1 MPQYLSPGV
10 YVEEKDPGP
19 RPIVGVSTS
28 IAGAVG
34 VTAKGPTSG
43 KPRLVTSFADFVAY
57 FGGYTPEPSDPAIVN
72 DWAGSDT
79 EGGRWWQ
86 FAHSVEGFFLNGGQQ
101 LFVKRVFAS
110 SAAASKENLGGGW
123 VIPLKADA
131 KRGATTLLLEH
142 LIGLDDGGANPGT
155 QFHLIR
161 GDTQADLGSFAVGS
175 YDPVRNQITLD
186 GGAQVPQDLEA
197 GRDFVE
203 VHPRPAAPG
212 PVADADATI
221 VIDAN
226 AKGAWGDAISVQIKP
241 MVGASLGIL
250 SDPGEGAAVFSRVVV
265 AAAAG
270 ATTVTVAK
278 VTGGLDDTT
287 RRPFTVRIGDMRT
300 QVTNAA
306 INGTNANWVDLTV
319 AAIPAAV
326 AVGTTVQRLLKSNT
340 PASRVTV
347 AAAVGDTTVTVR
359 KIPGSLDAANS
370 TPFNVTIA
378 GTQMQVTAIA
388 DNAGNT
394 AWADLTVAALA
405 AAVPVGASVKL
416 GPADLIYV
424 SNAGRLYGGA
434 VVELDNG
441 GRKDLTVVS
450 SVSGS
455 LVTLQDDLKQ
465 SYLEGDRLRLVEARV
480 LVHYAPAGE
489 APVDEEFTNLRL
501 VRDGSPSTLID
512 VVSDRSAYVDLR
524 AGASYDDS
532 DITAFPTAI
541 SGAAQQLSGGD
552 DKLADLR
559 VDDFVGVDGG
569 SGNRTGIAALED
581 IDEIAICLVPGI
593 WSRTVQGA
601 LIAHCESLK
610 DRFAILDPKDGLG
623 IQEVMDERQ
632 LIDTKYAALYYPWL
646 IVRDPQVGRDVPLA
660 PSGHMAGI
668 YARVDDER
676 GVHKAP
682 ANEVIRAIN
691 GFQADVTKREQD
703 LLNPVAI
710 NALRFFPGRGRRVWG
725 ARALTSDT
733 LWRYINVRRLF
744 IMIRES
750 IEEGTAFV
758 VFEPNDPDLWARV
771 RLTITQFLETQR
783 RSGALVGRTPAEAYF
798 VRCDE
803 KTMTQD
809 DIDQGRLICEIGI
822 APSKP
827 AEFVIFRIQQKTRE
841 LQPA

>member
-1 MPQYLSPGV
+1 
-10 YVEEKDPGP
+10 
-19 RPIVGVSTS
+19 VGVSTS

-34 VTAKGPTSG
+34 VTEKGPTSG
-43 KPRLVTSFADFVAY
+43 KPVLVTSFADFGAH
-57 FGGYTPEPSDPAIVN
+57 FGGYLLEPSDPSILN
-72 DWAGSDT
+72 DWAGSAT

-101 LFVKRVFAS
+101 LFVKRVFAQSAIAS
-110 SAAASKENLGGGW
+110 SANLGGGL

-131 KRGATTLLLEH
+131 KRGASALLLEH
-142 LIGLDDGGANPGT
+142 LIGLDEGG
-155 QFHLIR
+155 QFHLVR
-161 GDTQADLGSFAVGS
+161 GDTQADLGAFTMGS
-175 YDPVRNQITLD
+175 YDPVRNQITLG
-186 GGAQVPQDLEA
+186 GGATVPQDLES

-203 VHPRPAAPG
+203 IHPRPAAPG
-212 PVADADATI
+212 PVLDANTTI
-221 VIDAN
+221 AVSAN

-241 MVGASLGIL
+241 MVGATLGIQ

-265 AAAAG
+265 AAPAAS
-270 ATTVTVAK
+270 TTVTVVK
-278 VTGGLDDTT
+278 VMGRLDDTT
-287 RRPFTVRIGDMRT
+287 RRPFTARIGNARME
-300 QVTNAA
+300 VTNAV
-306 INGTNANWVDLTV
+306 INATNANWVDLTV
-319 AAIPAAV
+319 AAIPAAL

-347 AAAVGDTTVTVR
+347 AAAVGDTTVTVK
-359 KIPGSLDAANS
+359 KIAGSLDAA
-370 TPFNVTIA
+370 TPVPFGVTIA
-378 GTQMQVTAIA
+378 SSQMQVTAIA
-388 DNAGNT
+388 NNGGNP

-405 AAVPVGASVKL
+405 AAVAIDDPVTL
-416 GPADLIYV
+416 GPANAIYI
-424 SNAGRLYGGA
+424 SNAGRLYPGA

-441 GRKDLTVVS
+441 SQKDLTVVE
-450 SVSGS
+450 SVNGS
-455 LVTLQDDLKQ
+455 LVTLRDDLQ
-465 SYLEGDRLRLVEARV
+465 QVYLEGDRLRLVEAQV
-480 LVHYAPAGE
+480 LVRYAPAGQP
-489 APVDEEFTNLRL
+489 PVDEEFSNLRL
-501 VRDGSPSTLID
+501 VRDGSPSTMIE

-524 AGASYDDS
+524 AGAAYDSS
-532 DITAFPTAI
+532 DLTAFPTAI
-541 SGAAQQLSGGD
+541 SGATQQLSGGD
-552 DKLADLR
+552 DKLRQLR
-559 VDDFVGVDGG
+559 VDDFVGTDGG

-581 IDEIAICLVPGI
+581 IDEIAICLVPGV

-610 DRFAILDPKDGLG
+610 DRFAILDPKDRLG

-646 IVRDPQVGRDVPLA
+646 IVRDPLVGRDVSLA

-841 LQPA
+841 LQPV